1 MSNLSYII
9 SALLLL
15 VKFGS
20 RAMKTNKIPCTG
32 MIFSVQGPLYSCAHG
47 LEGADWASGA
57 LGLNLSFEEQS
68 PAGDGSHEM
77 KSHLRALITFNRVL
91 VNVSNSAKVTGIGHS
106 SILHAL
112 DWCSA
117 LRVRQTTQ

>member
-1 MSNLSYII
+1 MSNLSYVI

-32 MIFSVQGPLYSCAHG
+32 TIFSVQGPMYTCAHG
-47 LEGADWASGA
+47 LEGATGAFGA

-68 PAGDGSHEM
+68 PAGDGSNEI
-77 KSHLRALITFNRVL
+77 KSRLRTLITFDRFL
-91 VNVSNSAKVTGIGHS
+91 VNVFCLQLS
-106 SILHAL
+106 
-112 DWCSA
+112 
-117 LRVRQTTQ
+117 